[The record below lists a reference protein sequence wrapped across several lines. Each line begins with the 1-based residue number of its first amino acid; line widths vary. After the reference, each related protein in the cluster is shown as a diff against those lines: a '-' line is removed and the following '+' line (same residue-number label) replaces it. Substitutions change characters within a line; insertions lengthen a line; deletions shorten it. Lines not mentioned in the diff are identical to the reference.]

1 MFGLYKGTF
10 RPPVACRQRSPTL
23 PTSEATMTSIRH
35 APVRAVLVLALCGS
49 YSSLAAQASRSA
61 LDPITSAVIKHPITT
76 SSAEARAHFLEGL
89 REFDLGRLIDA
100 NVHFK
105 AAVAA
110 DPDFAFAYLNV
121 ANTANSL
128 EDFKTNL
135 ALAEQHAAGASDAER
150 LQIQM
155 ARKGFDNDLAG
166 QLALGQQLVQQYPQ
180 SPRAWLALGGAQ
192 IGLNKNE
199 DGRAS
204 IAKAL
209 ELSPKLYVAHAFMGN
224 DYIFGE
230 PHDFT
235 KALAHM
241 QQAEALAP
249 DESNAH
255 LLVGDAYRAQRN
267 LEKARDEYLRGHQ
280 LDPKSAV
287 LLVKA
292 GHANTFLGDYAAARA
307 DYDSAMA
314 VGRANEK
321 AAYAPFRAYVS
332 VYAGDPA
339 AAIDELNRLVASVDG
354 MGVPDP
360 IANKVAALTNVVVIA
375 THTRNRAAAEQALK
389 QLEPLLM
396 EQADQA
402 GNPAFTRGQQAQIAY
417 LEGWWAARRGDY
429 TTAQTQAD
437 RISQLLE
444 PDANPR
450 KLEPMHQLKGFIAL
464 YQGKYQEAAGHLR
477 QGNPF
482 DPYVTYQ
489 LAVATE
495 GAGDVAQAKKLFR
508 EIADYNFN
516 ALGFAL
522 VRKDARQKAGAGTD

>member
-1 MFGLYKGTF
+1 MK
-10 RPPVACRQRSPTL
+10 PVA
-23 PTSEATMTSIRH
+23 
-35 APVRAVLVLALCGS
+35 LAAALLA
-49 YSSLAAQASRSA
+49 YSLAAAQDPHSA
-61 LDPITSAVIKHPITT
+61 LDPVTSAVIAHPITT
-76 SSAEARAHFLEGL
+76 SSAAARTHFLEGL
-89 REFDLGRLIDA
+89 REFDLGRFIDA

-128 EDFKTNL
+128 DEFKTNL
-135 ALAEQHAAGASDAER
+135 ALAEQHAAGASEAER

-166 QLALGQQLVQQYPQ
+166 QLALGQQLVAKYPA
-180 SPRAWLALGGAQ
+180 SPRAWLALAGAQ
-192 IGLNKNE
+192 GALNRNKAA
-199 DGRAS
+199 RTAM
-204 IAKAL
+204 AKAL
-209 ELSPKLYVAHAFMGN
+209 ALAPTLFVAHVAMGN
-224 DYIFGE
+224 NYIFGE
-230 PHDFT
+230 PRDFT
-235 KALAHM
+235 KALEHM

-249 DESNAH
+249 DEPNAH
-255 LLVGDAYRAQRN
+255 MFVGDAYRAQRD
-267 LEKARDEYLRGHQ
+267 LEKAREEYVRGHE
-280 LDPKSAV
+280 LDPRAAV

-321 AAYAPFRAYVS
+321 ATFAPFRAYVS
-332 VYAGDPA
+332 VYAGDPET
-339 AAIDELNRLVASVDG
+339 AIAELNQLVASVDR

-360 IANKVAALTNVVVIA
+360 KANKVAALTNVVVIA

-396 EQADQA
+396 QQADEA
-402 GNPAFTRGQQAQIAY
+402 GNPAFRRGQQAQIAY
-417 LEGWWAARRGDY
+417 LEGWWAARAGDFAA
-429 TTAQTQAD
+429 AQKQAD
-437 RISQLLE
+437 RIAQLLA

-450 KLEPMHQLKGFIAL
+450 KLEPMHQLEGFIAL
-464 YQGKYQEAAGHLR
+464 YQRNYRDAAVHLR

-482 DPYVTYQ
+482 DPYIKYQ

-495 GAGDVAQAKKLFR
+495 GEGDAASAKRLYK
-508 EIADYNFN
+508 EVADYNFN
-516 ALGFAL
+516 VLGFAL
-522 VRKDARQKAGAGTD
+522 VRRDAVQKAGAGTL

>member
-1 MFGLYKGTF
+1 
-10 RPPVACRQRSPTL
+10 
-23 PTSEATMTSIRH
+23 MTSVSH
-35 APVRAVLVLALCGS
+35 ASTRAALAFVLASVSWSAGA
-49 YSSLAAQASRSA
+49 AAQGPRAA
-61 LDPITSAVIKHPITT
+61 LDPITSAVINHPITT
-76 SSAEARAHFLEGL
+76 PSAEARAHFLEGL
-89 REFDLGRLIDA
+89 REFDLGRFIDA

-110 DPDFAFAYLNV
+110 DPDFAFAYLNA

-128 EDFKTNL
+128 DEFKTDL
-135 ALAEQHAAGASDAER
+135 ALAEQHAAGASEAER

-155 ARKGFDNDLAG
+155 VRKGFDNDLAG
-166 QLALGQQLVQQYPQ
+166 QLALGQQLVAKYPQ

-192 IGLNKNE
+192 IGLNKNA
-199 DGRAS
+199 DGRVS
-204 IAKAL
+204 IEKAL
-209 ELSPKLYVAHAFMGN
+209 ELSPKMYVAHAAIGN

-230 PHDFT
+230 PHDFA

-267 LEKARDEYLRGHQ
+267 LEKARDEYLRGHE

-292 GHANTFLGDYAAARA
+292 GHANTFLDDYTAARA

-339 AAIDELNRLVASVDG
+339 GAIAELNQLVASVDA

-360 IANKVAALTNVVVIA
+360 KANKVAALTNIVVIA
-375 THTRNRAAAEQALK
+375 AHTKNRPAAEQALK
-389 QLEPLLM
+389 QLKPLLM
-396 EQADQA
+396 EQADEA
-402 GNPAFTRGQQAQIAY
+402 GNPAFARGQQAQIAY
-417 LEGWWAARRGDY
+417 LEGWTAARRGDY
-429 TTAQTQAD
+429 ASAQKQAD
-437 RISQLLE
+437 RINQLLA

-450 KLEPMHQLKGFIAL
+450 KLEPMHQLEGFIAL
-464 YQGKYQEAAGHLR
+464 YQNKYQDAAAHFR
-477 QGNPF
+477 KGNLL
-482 DPYVTYQ
+482 DPYIKYQ
-489 LAVATE
+489 CAVSTE
-495 GAGDVAQAKKLFR
+495 GAGDVAQAKQMFR

-522 VRKDARQKAGAGTD
+522 IRKEAQQKAGYRS